1 MNLHQR
7 ILNKYLKGSMD
18 NLYGEPEY
26 QENKK
31 VVDSVGYENEA
42 NEQTTKNIKEKIMD
56 YKKYLYREIEFAVDV
71 EDRVIYLCGEIEDY
85 ALYDFM
91 SRCRTIM
98 KYHAGTDKEGDPI
111 NLVID
116 SNGGDV
122 FEMFGM
128 IDYMES
134 LDKNLGIKINTMC
147 RGKALS
153 AAAVI
158 LAAGTGKRMASKRS
172 TIMLHE
178 GSSMASGK
186 QSDVKAA
193 GKYFDYL
200 NNMAND
206 LLEQKTHKDKKFW
219 DANIKTDMYLNSKDA
234 LKLGVIDII
243 IT

>member
-1 MNLHQR
+1 M
-7 ILNKYLKGSMD
+7 SD
-18 NLYGEPEY
+18 NLYGEEY
-26 QENKK
+26 QEEEIRGRESEVNEFEIPENSKTKK
-31 VVDSVGYENEA
+31 
-42 NEQTTKNIKEKIMD
+42 IID

-98 KYHAGTDKEGDPI
+98 KYHKGTDKESEPL

-122 FEMFGM
+122 FEMFGI
-128 IDYMES
+128 IDYIES
-134 LDKNLGIKINTMC
+134 LDKNMGVKVNTIC

-158 LAAGTGKRMASKRS
+158 LAAGTGRRMASRRS

-200 NNMAND
+200 NNMANEI
-206 LLEQKTHKDKKFW
+206 LEIKTQKDRKFW
-219 DANIKTDMYLNSKDA
+219 DTNIKTDMYLTSKEA
-234 LKLGVIDII
+234 LKLGVIDVIV
-243 IT
+243 T

>member
-1 MNLHQR
+1 M
-7 ILNKYLKGSMD
+7 SD
-18 NLYGEPEY
+18 NLYGERSSQQPLNTEEYKSAEPE
-26 QENKK
+26 QDSTDQFDQGKK
-31 VVDSVGYENEA
+31 L
-42 NEQTTKNIKEKIMD
+42 IKDI
-56 YKKYLYREIEFAVDV
+56 KKYLYREIEFAVDI

-98 KYHAGTDKEGDPI
+98 KYHKGTDRESDPI

-122 FEMFGM
+122 FEMFGI
-128 IDYMES
+128 IDYIES
-134 LDKNLGIKINTMC
+134 LDKNTGVKVNTIC

-158 LAAGTGKRMASKRS
+158 LAAGTGNRMTSRRS

-193 GKYFDYL
+193 GKYFEYL
-200 NNMAND
+200 NNMANEI
-206 LLEQKTHKDKKFW
+206 LEQKTHKDRRFW
-219 DANIKTDMYLNSKDA
+219 DANIKTDMYLNSKEA
-234 LKLGVIDII
+234 LKLGVVDVI

>member
-1 MNLHQR
+1 MT
-7 ILNKYLKGSMD
+7 D
-18 NLYGEPEY
+18 NLYGEEY
-26 QENKK
+26 QSPRIETLEEGTFANTDINDNAVQTDSIINKQP
-31 VVDSVGYENEA
+31 S
-42 NEQTTKNIKEKIMD
+42 D

-98 KYHAGTDKEGDPI
+98 KFHAGTDKEFEPL

-122 FEMFGM
+122 FEMFGI

-134 LDKNLGIKINTMC
+134 LDKNLGIKMNTMC

-158 LAAGTGKRMASKRS
+158 LAAGTGKRMASRRS

-186 QSDVKAA
+186 QSDVQAA

-206 LLEQKTHKDKKFW
+206 LLEAKTHKDKKFW

>member
-1 MNLHQR
+1 MA
-7 ILNKYLKGSMD
+7 D
-18 NLYGEPEY
+18 NLYGEEY
-26 QENKK
+26 ESPRIETLEEGTFEKPTNEIKK
-31 VVDSVGYENEA
+31 
-42 NEQTTKNIKEKIMD
+42 KIMD

-98 KYHAGTDKEGDPI
+98 KYHAGTDKESDPI

-153 AAAVI
+153 
-158 LAAGTGKRMASKRS
+158 AAGTGKRMASKRS

>member
-1 MNLHQR
+1 M
-7 ILNKYLKGSMD
+7 SD
-18 NLYGEPEY
+18 NLYGEPNNQPLSNTEVEFESTDID
-26 QENKK
+26 QVSEDTLQNEKK
-31 VVDSVGYENEA
+31 
-42 NEQTTKNIKEKIMD
+42 QIKDI
-56 YKKYLYREIEFAVDV
+56 KKYLYREIEFAVDI

-91 SRCRTIM
+91 SRCRTVM
-98 KYHAGTDKEGDPI
+98 KYHADTDRAKDPL

-122 FEMFGM
+122 FEMFGI
-128 IDYMES
+128 IDYIES
-134 LDKNLGIKINTMC
+134 LDKNTGVKVNTIC

-158 LAAGTGKRMASKRS
+158 LASGTGQRMASRRS

-200 NNMAND
+200 NNMANEI
-206 LLEQKTHKDKKFW
+206 LEAKTHKDRRFW
-219 DANIKTDMYLNSKDA
+219 DANIKTDMYLNSKEA
-234 LKLGVIDII
+234 LKLGVIDVI

>member
-1 MNLHQR
+1 M
-7 ILNKYLKGSMD
+7 SD
-18 NLYGEPEY
+18 NLYGEEY
-26 QENKK
+26 QEEEIRGRESEVNEFEIPENSKTKK
-31 VVDSVGYENEA
+31 
-42 NEQTTKNIKEKIMD
+42 IID

-98 KYHAGTDKEGDPI
+98 KYHKGTDKESEPL

-122 FEMFGM
+122 FEMFGI
-128 IDYMES
+128 IDYIES
-134 LDKNLGIKINTMC
+134 LDKNMGVKVNTIC

-158 LAAGTGKRMASKRS
+158 LAAGTGRRMASRRS

-200 NNMAND
+200 NNMANEI
-206 LLEQKTHKDKKFW
+206 LEIKTQKDRKFW
-219 DANIKTDMYLNSKDA
+219 DANIKTDMYLTSKEA
-234 LKLGVIDII
+234 LKLGVIDVIV
-243 IT
+243 T